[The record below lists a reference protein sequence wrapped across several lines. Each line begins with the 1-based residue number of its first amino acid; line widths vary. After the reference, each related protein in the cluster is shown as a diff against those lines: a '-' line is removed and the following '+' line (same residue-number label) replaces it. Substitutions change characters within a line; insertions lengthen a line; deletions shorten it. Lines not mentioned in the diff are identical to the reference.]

1 MSHSLLPARIIREKH
16 HISIWTRCESFSPLL
31 TMEKPDQSR
40 HLLRESVDYSA
51 VRRKE
56 PTEEEEESEND
67 PITPR
72 RRSFWRN
79 RPWWQW
85 LVLLQL
91 GNLLVF
97 TLLLNRKAIAHRM
110 AKMRDPIASSCKQH
124 LPPPTL
130 YSLMIHSSQQIGTS
144 SPHEPE

>member
-1 MSHSLLPARIIREKH
+1 
-16 HISIWTRCESFSPLL
+16 
-31 TMEKPDQSR
+31 MEKPEQAR

-91 GNLLVF
+91 ANILVF
-97 TLLLNRKAIAHRM
+97 SLLLKWNAIAHRVG
-110 AKMRDPIASSCKQH
+110 KMRDPIASSCKQR
-124 LPPPTL
+124 LTPSAL
-130 YSLMIHSSQQIGTS
+130 YSANASSQTGTS
-144 SPHEPE
+144 SLPKPA